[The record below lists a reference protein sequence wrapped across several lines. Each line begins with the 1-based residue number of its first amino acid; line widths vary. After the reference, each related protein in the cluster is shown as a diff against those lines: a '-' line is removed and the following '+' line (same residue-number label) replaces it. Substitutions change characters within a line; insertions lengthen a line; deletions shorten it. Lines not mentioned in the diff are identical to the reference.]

1 MQLPLFITNKEFMD
15 EVFHWVI
22 VPMAIFLT
30 SKIGTG
36 IRTKARAYALEAA
49 MQALKP
55 KLIEEAIAPVV
66 HEMFAARTPVLRL
79 MMDEANDELLKK
91 INGTYVRSKEQE
103 IRDANVFERL
113 SRIERKIDSSFTNG
127 AFKN

>member
-1 MQLPLFITNKEFMD
+1 MQLTSLITDKQFMD

-22 VPMAIFLT
+22 VPAAIFLT

-36 IRTKARAYALEAA
+36 LRTKARAYALDAA

-55 KLIEEAIAPVV
+55 KLVEEAISPVM
-66 HEMFAARTPVLRL
+66 HEMFQARMPFIRN
-79 MMDEANDELLKK
+79 MMEETNDDLLKK
-91 INGTYVRSKEQE
+91 INGTYVRSREQE

-113 SRIERKIDSSFTNG
+113 SRIERKIDDASKI
-127 AFKN
+127 AFKG